1 MKKSILAFAGDLF
14 WHKKKTIK
22 QLQGGILIMEIQKTL
37 TVSLK
42 SFSYKRGI
50 PYDASGNGGG
60 YVFDCRALNNPGQYD
75 EYKNLTGKDKDVE
88 DFLLKKSRVLTF
100 LDFAKTLVTLSI
112 QEYTRLGYSHL
123 EVDFGCTG
131 GQHRSVYCVEA
142 MAKFLNENF
151 PQVNIEVKHLELEK

>member
-22 QLQGGILIMEIQKTL
+22 QLQGRFLIMEIQKTL

-60 YVFDCRALNNPGQYD
+60 YVFDCRALNNPGRYD
-75 EYKNLTGKDKDVE
+75 EYKNLTGKDKEVE
-88 DFLLKKSRVLTF
+88 DFLLKNSRVLTF

-142 MAKFLNENF
+142 MAKFLKENF

>member
-1 MKKSILAFAGDLF
+1 
-14 WHKKKTIK
+14 
-22 QLQGGILIMEIQKTL
+22 MEIQKTL

-75 EYKNLTGKDKDVE
+75 EYKNLTGKDKEVE

-142 MAKFLNENF
+142 MSKFLNENF

>member
-1 MKKSILAFAGDLF
+1 
-14 WHKKKTIK
+14 
-22 QLQGGILIMEIQKTL
+22 MEITNENNNIL
-37 TVSLK
+37 TVSVK

-60 YVFDCRALNNPGQYD
+60 YVFDCRALNNPGRYD
-75 EYKNLTGKDKDVE
+75 EYKNLTGKDKEVE
-88 DFLLKKSRVLTF
+88 DFLLKNSRVLTF
-100 LDFAKTLVTLSI
+100 LDFAKTLAALSI

-142 MAKFLNENF
+142 MAKFLTENF
-151 PQVNIEVKHLELEK
+151 PQVNIEVKHLELKK

>member
-1 MKKSILAFAGDLF
+1 
-14 WHKKKTIK
+14 
-22 QLQGGILIMEIQKTL
+22 MEIQKTL

-60 YVFDCRALNNPGQYD
+60 YVFDCRALNNPGRYD
-75 EYKNLTGKDKDVE
+75 EYKNLTGKDKEVE
-88 DFLLKKSRVLTF
+88 DFLLKNSRVLTF
-100 LDFAKTLVTLSI
+100 LDFAKTLVALSI

-142 MAKFLNENF
+142 MAKFLKENF
-151 PQVNIEVKHLELEK
+151 PQVNIEVKHLELKK